1 MKKHFWDL
9 IEALRRE
16 NCFVCDQRNMNSF
29 LWSYTPR
36 KRHNFEYDK
45 MAYGNSGG
53 TPALERASQSL
64 EMPRRR
70 LRVWRHS
77 AIGVAYYPPIG
88 INATKGEPH
97 TKVEQAQWQ
106 VGLGTPRDPALN
118 KLLNNFK

>member
-1 MKKHFWDL
+1 M
-9 IEALRRE
+9 
-16 NCFVCDQRNMNSF
+16 
-29 LWSYTPR
+29 T
-36 KRHNFEYDK
+36 
-45 MAYGNSGG
+45 YGNSGG

-97 TKVEQAQWQ
+97 TKVKQAQWQ
-106 VGLGTPRDPALN
+106 VGLGTTRDPALN